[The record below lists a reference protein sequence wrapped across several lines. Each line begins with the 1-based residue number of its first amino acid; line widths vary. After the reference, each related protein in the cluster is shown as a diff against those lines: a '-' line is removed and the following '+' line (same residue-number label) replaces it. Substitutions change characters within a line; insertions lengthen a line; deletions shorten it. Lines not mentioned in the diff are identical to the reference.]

1 MNYRKLGRTGLKV
14 SPLCLGG
21 NVFGWTADE
30 AASFDVLDAF
40 LEKGGNFVDTS
51 DNYSR
56 FVPGHV
62 GGESETAIGKW
73 FAARGSRASVILA
86 TKCYSAL
93 GDGPNDKGLSRYHIM
108 QAVENSLRRLQT
120 DYIDLYQAH
129 YDDPDTDPEETLRA
143 YDDLIR
149 QGKVRYIGC
158 SNYSGW
164 RLMKALWTSDKLNLA
179 RYESLQPYYNIIDRA
194 DYETNLEPICLDQR
208 LAFIPY
214 STLASGF
221 LTGKYKRDEELPKS
235 GRAQGVQ
242 RRFMTDRGFAVL
254 DAVQKVASEHDATPA
269 QVALAWLMARPSITA
284 PIASGTTGEQTREIM
299 GACDLVLDK
308 DAIAALDAASK

>member
-30 AASFDVLDAF
+30 AASFDVLDTF

-62 GGESETAIGKW
+62 GGESETVIGRW
-73 FAARGSRASVILA
+73 FASRGTRTNVILA
-86 TKCYSAL
+86 TKFFSAL

-120 DYIDLYQAH
+120 DYIDLYQSH

-143 YDDLIR
+143 YDDLVR
-149 QGKVRYIGC
+149 SGKVRYIGC
-158 SNYSGW
+158 SNFTGW
-164 RLMKALWTSDKLNLA
+164 RLMKSLWTSDKLNLY
-179 RYESLQPYYNIIDRA
+179 RYESVQPYYNIIDRA
-194 DYETNLEPICLDQR
+194 DYETNLEPICLDQK
-208 LAFIPY
+208 LAVIPY

-221 LTGKYKRDEELPKS
+221 LSGKYKRGEELPSS
-235 GRAQGVQ
+235 GRAAGVQ
-242 RRFMTDRGFAVL
+242 RRYMNDRGFGVL
-254 DAVQKVASEHDATPA
+254 EAVQNVASNVGATPA
-269 QVALAWLMARPSITA
+269 QVSLAWLMARPSITA
-284 PIASGTTGEQTREIM
+284 PIASATSREQAAEIV
-299 GACDLVLDK
+299 GACDLALDK
-308 DAIAALDAASK
+308 DAIAALDSAGK